1 MRIAVLFFVM
11 LMATASAA
19 MAQDNP
25 SAVQLHPVAA
35 PPPQR
40 PKPAEAKP
48 AKRNGAKPQQNNN
61 AGGLGFGSHD
71 SNAPIN
77 VSSDSFEGD
86 LANKIG
92 TYIGNV
98 IVIQGDMHLRADQ
111 MKVHIAQGK
120 PTRIEAIGKVVVTAP
135 NGTATGDNGVYELG
149 PRTITMTG
157 HVVLTKEKDVMRGTK
172 LVMDMNTNL
181 AHLYAQGMPGGRVQG
196 LFIPPPQ
203 KAGAQTTKKTGTP
216 KPDQKPARVQQTLDP
231 GTPETPAENA
241 ATPPK

>member
-1 MRIAVLFFVM
+1 MKFAALFSALLVAA
-11 LMATASAA
+11 ATAAF
-19 MAQDNP
+19 AQDNAP
-25 SAVQLHPVAA
+25 AVQLHPIGTSAA
-35 PPPQR
+35 NSHR
-40 PKPAEAKP
+40 ADAKP
-48 AKRNGAKPQQNNN
+48 AKPQQNNN
-61 AGGLGFGSHD
+61 AGGLNFGSHD

-86 LANKIG
+86 LASKIG

-111 MKVHIAQGK
+111 VKVHIAQGK
-120 PTRIEAIGKVVVTAP
+120 PTHIEAIGKVVVTAP

-203 KAGAQTTKKTGTP
+203 KPGAQTAKKTSP
-216 KPDQKPARVQQTLDP
+216 VKPDQKPARVQQTIDP
-231 GTPETPAENA
+231 GTPNTPAENP
-241 ATPPK
+241 ATSPK